1 MSEAAAP
8 EPLTPA
14 ALRDFADIRQDILDA
29 LPSGVVVYEEVTPS
43 SFRFIAANAF
53 VFASSHFTPADFG
66 RLLTE
71 LFPPEAAERQLVN
84 MQTCLA
90 QQAPVE
96 REERY
101 DLSSGMLW
109 LRSSYRPL
117 PRRPGAPQRVMIV
130 GDNITA
136 HKLAEQARADQESL
150 IELQALQLAELSTP
164 LLALSDTTMVMPL
177 VGAIDSP
184 RIQQIMEALL
194 TGVAKQSATHV
205 ILDITGVPI
214 VDTQVA
220 NALLSAAQA
229 VTLLGA
235 ETVLTGIRPEVA
247 QTLVGLG
254 ANLSSIV
261 TRGTLQDGIGYAFQS
276 DAHRERL
283 KRSR

>member
-1 MSEAAAP
+1 MSESGAP
-8 EPLTPA
+8 QPLNPA
-14 ALRDFADIRQDILDA
+14 ALQDLADIRQDILDA
-29 LPSGVVVYEEVTPS
+29 LPSGVVVYEEVAPG
-43 SFRFIAANAF
+43 SFRFIAANTY
-53 VFASSHFTPADFG
+53 VFAVSRFTPADYG
-66 RLLTE
+66 RLLTD
-71 LFPPEAAERQLVN
+71 LFPPEEAERQTINL
-84 MQTCLA
+84 QTCIA

-96 REERY
+96 REERH
-101 DLSSGMLW
+101 DLPNGTLW
-109 LRSSYRPL
+109 LRSSYRAL

-130 GDNITA
+130 GENITA
-136 HKLAEQARADQESL
+136 QKRVEQARADQESL
-150 IELQALQLAELSTP
+150 IEQQAMQLAELSTP
-164 LLALSDTTMVMPL
+164 LLAISDTTMVMPL
-177 VGAIDSP
+177 VGAIDSR

-194 TGVAKQSATHV
+194 TGVAKQGATHV

-235 ETVLTGIRPEVA
+235 QTVLTGIRPEVA

-276 DAHRERL
+276 DARRERL
-283 KRSR
+283 NRGR